1 VSELAKKSLENVT
14 GKGSFGYIVPEWD
27 GTFALH
33 NDGQNILSVAAVI
46 IEHNFRKLYQ
56 SGSSGTVPAGGLV
69 ILPTAS
75 IPPLDFIHGDSLTA
89 FITAQSGEFSEVIT
103 FRRGTRGRPFE
114 YRFEVRKHIELCR
127 PDKHPNESS
136 IIDCPHGI
144 SEDKV
149 IYIRNWT
156 DEPQLSSTQ
165 LKELLNRRGKV
176 K

>member
-1 VSELAKKSLENVT
+1 MSELAKKSLENVT

-89 FITAQSGEFSEVIT
+89 FITAKAGNSAKSSHLGVEPEVVHLNTGSRSGSI
-103 FRRGTRGRPFE
+103 
-114 YRFEVRKHIELCR
+114 
-127 PDKHPNESS
+127 SS
-136 IIDCPHGI
+136 YADQTSIQMNL
-144 SEDKV
+144 
-149 IYIRNWT
+149 R
-156 DEPQLSSTQ
+156 
-165 LKELLNRRGKV
+165 
-176 K
+176 